1 MNIDINK
8 LQNIIIAFEL
18 PFALDLKDCNKPE
31 DEGIPFIVLLNSIP
45 AQLRIERHYNESA
58 IGNGVKLAP
67 FSKIKND
74 RYGFLSKTKVQIWFD
89 NQTFDNIPI
98 DKSLFLVSSK
108 YFLQLSITYLNKFLA
123 DYRSTT
129 REYWIRPLKEQNILS
144 YQHILLDEDSNQDTC
159 SCLLNNEVH
168 FNGGQEISIEK
179 DQESNLRKLLLLQN
193 NNLYDNL
200 LLSAFDNLDL
210 GNFNNTIIQ
219 CSILFE
225 NFVYTTLDGKL
236 SKRKLDKIKRNVEC
250 NCFLGVY
257 QVCKS
262 GLKVEFDSDFGDSE
276 EFINFH
282 KQVLQTRNNLVHG
295 TQLESVS
302 YLDAKNAIAITLKA
316 IEKLKSELT
325 II

>member
-8 LQNIIIAFEL
+8 LQNIIIMFEL
-18 PFALDLKDCNKPE
+18 PFALDLKDCNKSE
-31 DEGIPFIVLLNSIP
+31 DEGVPFTVLLNSIP
-45 AQLRIERHYNESA
+45 VQLRIERHYNENA
-58 IGNGVKLAP
+58 IGDGVKLAP

-74 RYGFLSKTKVQIWFD
+74 RYGVLSKTKVQIWFD
-89 NQTFDNIPI
+89 NRTFDNIPI
-98 DKSLFLVSSK
+98 DKALFRVSSK

-123 DYRSTT
+123 DYRSIT

-144 YQHILLDEDSNQDTC
+144 YQHILLDEDSNQDIC
-159 SCLLNNEVH
+159 SCLLNNEVY

-179 DQESNLRKLLLLQN
+179 DQESNLRELLLLQN

-225 NFVYTTLDGKL
+225 NFIYTTLDGKL

-250 NCFLGVY
+250 NCFVGVY

-316 IEKLKSELT
+316 IEKLKVELT
-325 II
+325 IT